1 MMQDTSLPTTV
12 LYDGSCPICSREISQ
27 YQKSD
32 PSGQICW
39 MDVSSAH
46 FVVPTGYSKE
56 ALMARFHVIAE
67 NGDVVSGA
75 AAFVHLWAQLQGWRH
90 LARLARLPGVLTL
103 LDFGYNNFL
112 RIRPRMQK
120 LFS

>member
-1 MMQDTSLPTTV
+1 MMEDTSLPTTV

-32 PSGQICW
+32 PHLQICW
-39 MDVSSAH
+39 MDVSSAQ
-46 FVVPTGYSKE
+46 FVAPQGYSKDV
-56 ALMARFHVIAE
+56 LMARFHVINSSGE
-67 NGDVVSGA
+67 VVSGA
-75 AAFVHLWAQLQGWRH
+75 AAFVHLWAQLPGWRN

-103 LDFGYNNFL
+103 LDFGYEKFL
-112 RIRPRMQK
+112 RVRPRMQK

>member
-1 MMQDTSLPTTV
+1 MMQDTIFQTTV

-27 YQKSD
+27 YQKGD
-32 PSGQICW
+32 AYAQICW
-39 MDVSSAH
+39 MDVSSAQ
-46 FVVPTGYSKE
+46 FVAPQGYSKDE
-56 ALMARFHVIAE
+56 LMARFHVIAS
-67 NGDVVSGA
+67 NGEFVSGA
-75 AAFVHLWAQLQGWRH
+75 AAFVHLWEQLPGWRN

-103 LDFGYNNFL
+103 LDFGYEKFL

>member
-1 MMQDTSLPTTV
+1 MMQDTNLLTTV

-32 PSGQICW
+32 QSGQICW
-39 MDVSSAH
+39 MDVSSAQ
-46 FVVPTGYSKE
+46 FVAPQGYSKDV
-56 ALMARFHVIAE
+56 LMARFHVIAAS
-67 NGDVVSGA
+67 GDVVSGA
-75 AAFVHLWAQLQGWRH
+75 AAFVHLWAQLPGWRN

-103 LDFGYNNFL
+103 LDFAYDNFL